1 MEGLEPFFV
10 DMLDDEDDGGDY
22 GDCGG
27 GEGEEGYGGGVHGV
41 GEGLEG
47 VVRKRWA
54 GWVGKGEEMGEGD
67 GVKEVGEGNL
77 LEKIEDGFVGRWDVQ
92 KRNLWAS
99 RTWEIYSR
107 K

>member
-1 MEGLEPFFV
+1 
-10 DMLDDEDDGGDY
+10 
-22 GDCGG
+22 
-27 GEGEEGYGGGVHGV
+27 
-41 GEGLEG
+41 
-47 VVRKRWA
+47 
-54 GWVGKGEEMGEGD
+54 MGEGD

-77 LEKIEDGFVGRWDVQ
+77 LEETEDGFVGRW